1 MRIILAGAA
10 GAMIVSLAACGPGS
24 AFDNGVREQFKT
36 TAVESCV
43 SSSRG
48 SPAAAQLDFNR
59 LCNCAIERY
68 MASKTTDEL
77 RNANP
82 QDPALR
88 SATEQCTMEQVNAAA
103 GAAGQSSGAAGNEA
117 GGEGGESGEGE
128 APKP

>member
-1 MRIILAGAA
+1 MRVILAGAA

-24 AFDNGVREQFKT
+24 AFDNGVRDQFKT

-43 SSSRG
+43 TSSRG

-68 MASKTTDEL
+68 MGGKTTDQL
-77 RNANP
+77 RNADP

-88 SATEQCTMEQVNAAA
+88 SATEQCMMEQL
-103 GAAGQSSGAAGNEA
+103 GAAGGAAAQSSGGGNEA
-117 GGEGGESGEGE
+117 AGGEAAGEGE